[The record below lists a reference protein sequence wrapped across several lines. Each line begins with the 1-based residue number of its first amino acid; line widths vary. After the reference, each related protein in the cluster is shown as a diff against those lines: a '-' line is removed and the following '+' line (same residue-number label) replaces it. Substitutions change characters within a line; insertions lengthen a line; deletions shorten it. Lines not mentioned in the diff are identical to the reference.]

1 MKIIPY
7 ILTVM
12 ALAACSTVPHEPGV
26 SKRLA
31 EERALLLSDVS
42 YRLSF
47 DLTGEKGE
55 VFSTDT
61 VSFILSARK
70 DVAMDFKAPDG
81 SLLELSA
88 NGSSIVPDVIDEH
101 IVIPHRFLRKGQNT
115 VAMRFIAGEQS
126 LNRREEFLY
135 TLLVPDRART
145 LFPCFDQ
152 PDLKAEFNLSLEVPS
167 DWCAVSNTAAISVT
181 NEGNR
186 EKSSVM
192 IRFAPTEPLSTYL
205 FSFVA
210 GVFERVEASRNGRTI
225 SMYHRETDPGKT
237 AQAQEIFDLVFDSLE
252 WLEDYTG
259 IPYPFQKYDFI
270 VLPDFQY
277 GGMEHTGAT
286 LYNDRR
292 IFLGSHPTTDE
303 LLDRASLIAHE
314 TSHMWFGDYVTMR
327 WFNDVWTKEVFANWF
342 AAQIMRPLFPEINHT
357 LSDLRNYY
365 APAYSEDRTY
375 GSNAIQRPLDNLQ
388 DAGLIYC
395 NIIYDKAPVVMDM
408 LARKLGPDKFRSG
421 IRQYLGQFGYS
432 NATWDDLV
440 GILDGLTDDNLAV
453 WSDIWIKEAGM
464 PVYSA
469 EIKNGAVSLVQ
480 EDPMG
485 KGREWEQELD
495 YRVAE
500 DRFWIPN
507 VDGMGYGWFK
517 PDAES
522 LEYIMQHWSSF
533 DETARM
539 SLLMTLYENSWHG
552 TLERRRFVGW
562 CASTLKDE
570 MNPLILSCL
579 ISSAASEALRCDD
592 GCPEFSE
599 SLREL
604 ASGTGKSHE
613 IRLLAFRQF
622 FKSASTPQQWEEI
635 YGIWDTQEP
644 YPGLSLGETDYTEMT
659 YQLMTAFP
667 DRAETM
673 AVKQR
678 ARITNPDRLEA
689 FDFISRAA
697 SPDRTAREEFFYY
710 LLAAPENRRPESR
723 VLSALALLCHRDRQ
737 EEAIKYIVPSLE
749 ALPQIQRTGDIF
761 FPASWCK
768 NLLSNQQSYDAKKT
782 VDDWL
787 EAHPEMNPLLITK
800 IRQAEGWPAE
810 PGQKKTDQSNN

>member
-1 MKIIPY
+1 MS
-7 ILTVM
+7 
-12 ALAACSTVPHEPGV
+12 LAACQTILPEEGV
-26 SKRLA
+26 SLELA
-31 EERALLLSDVS
+31 EERSGLLSEIS
-42 YRLSF
+42 YRLDF
-47 DLTGEKGE
+47 DLSAEKGG
-55 VFSTDT
+55 VISTDT
-61 VSFILSARK
+61 VSFTLSARK

-88 NGSSIVPDVIDEH
+88 NGGSIAPEVIDEH
-101 IVIPHRFLRKGQNT
+101 IVLPRKFLRKGKNT
-115 VAMRFIAGEQS
+115 VTMRFIAGEQS
-126 LNRREEFLY
+126 LNRRDEFLY

-152 PDLKAEFNLSLEVPS
+152 PDLKAEFNLSLTVPS
-167 DWCAVSNTAAISVT
+167 GWCAVSNTAAVSEMSVT
-181 NEGNR
+181 YADGQ

-210 GVFERVEASRNGRTI
+210 GVFDKAEASRNGRTI
-225 SMYHRETDPGKT
+225 AMYHRETDPVKT
-237 AQAQEIFDLVFDSLE
+237 AQTQEIFNLVFDSLE

-314 TSHMWFGDYVTMR
+314 TSHMWFGDFVTMR

-342 AAQIMRPLFPEINHT
+342 AAQIMRPLFPEVNHA
-357 LSDLRNYY
+357 LSDLKSYY
-365 APAYSEDRTY
+365 AAAYTEDRTY
-375 GSNAIQRPLDNLQ
+375 GSNAIQRPLENLQ

-421 IRQYLGQFGYS
+421 IRQYLERFGYS

-440 GILDGLTDDNLAV
+440 GILDGMTDDDLAA

-469 EIKNGAVSLVQ
+469 EIKDGAVSLVQ

-485 KGREWEQELD
+485 KGRRWEQELD
-495 YRVAE
+495 CQVAE

-507 VDGMGYGWFK
+507 VDGMGYGWFR

-522 LEYIMQHWSSF
+522 LEYIMEHWSSF

-552 TLERRRFVGW
+552 TLERRRFVEW
-562 CASTLKDE
+562 CCSVLYGE
-570 MNPLILSCL
+570 PNSLILSSL
-579 ISSAASEALRCDD
+579 ISYAASEALRCED
-592 GCPEFSE
+592 GCPEFSGT
-599 SLREL
+599 LREL
-604 ASGTGKSHE
+604 ASDTSRDHE
-613 IRLLAFRQF
+613 SRLLAFRQY
-622 FKSASTPQQWEEI
+622 FKSASTPEQWEKL
-635 YGIWDTQEP
+635 YSIWNGQKP
-644 YPGLSLGETDYTEMT
+644 YPGLSLGETDYTGMS
-659 YQLMTAFP
+659 YQLMIAFP
-667 DRAETM
+667 ERAG
-673 AVKQR
+673 AIAAQQR
-678 ARITNPDRLEA
+678 SRISNPDRLET
-689 FDFISRAA
+689 FDFICRAA
-697 SPDRTAREEFFYY
+697 SPDAAERKALFDS
-710 LLAAPENRRPESR
+710 LLTSADNRRPESR
-723 VLSALALLCHRDRQ
+723 VLTALSLLCHHSRQ
-737 EEAIKYIVPSLE
+737 EEAVQYIVPSLE
-749 ALPQIQRTGDIF
+749 ALPQIQRSGDIF
-761 FPASWCK
+761 FPASWCR
-768 NLLSNQQSYDAKKT
+768 NLLMNPDSYEAKKA

-787 EAHPEMNPLLITK
+787 DSHPDMNPLLVTK
-800 IRQAEGWPAE
+800 IRQAEGFPACRMLE
-810 PGQKKTDQSNN
+810 DNDKLHN